1 MYINKFTGGNM
12 NTAVYTPEWVREDFV
27 DFVAE
32 KFHPT
37 WAWKK
42 VKAELV
48 SKRALSQDFHEF
60 ILRPNHNFDA
70 SKFQAGQ
77 SLLVTVVVKGVRQQ
91 RSYSI
96 INIDEYGI
104 HIAVKQQGVV
114 SNALAAMPI
123 HSVIE
128 ISQVQGEFTL
138 NTPSTEPVLLIAS
151 GSGITAIYSLL
162 KHALKQNQSIEMI
175 YFSRD
180 SAYHHEIESLHQQFQ
195 NFTYHLID
203 TSKTKLHFSEKL
215 LKHLVPDFESRM
227 CYACG
232 TAGMMQDLHALY
244 ESTERQNQLKTEYFQ
259 LTIDPTLK
267 AQQVTFARAQ
277 QTFMADASLLE
288 SAEKAGLKPAHG
300 CRIGICNTC
309 SCTKVQGAVRNVLTG
324 EIDQGNNTQIKL
336 CISQAISP
344 VVINL

>member
-1 MYINKFTGGNM
+1 MYINNITGGNM

-48 SKRALSQDFHEF
+48 SKRTLSPNFHEF

-70 SKFQAGQ
+70 TQFQAGQ

-96 INIDEYGI
+96 IHIDEYGI
-104 HIAVKQQGVV
+104 HIAVKQQGLV
-114 SNALAAMPI
+114 SNALAALPI

-128 ISQVQGEFTL
+128 LSQVQGEFTL
-138 NTPSTEPVLLIAS
+138 NTQTTQPLLFIAS

-162 KHALKQNQSIEMI
+162 KQALKQNQSIEMI

-180 SAYHHEIESLHQQFQ
+180 CAYHHEIESLHQQFDH
-195 NFTYHLID
+195 FSYHLVD
-203 TSKTKLHFSEKL
+203 TSKTKLHFSEEL
-215 LKHLVPDFESRM
+215 LKHMVPDYENRA

-232 TAGMMQDLHALY
+232 ASGMMQDLHALY
-244 ESTERQNQLKTEYFQ
+244 ESRELQNQLKTEYFQ
-259 LTIDPTLK
+259 LSIDPTLD
-267 AQQVTFARAQ
+267 AQPVTFARAQ
-277 QTFMADASLLE
+277 QTFMAAASLLE

-309 SCTKVQGAVRNVLTG
+309 SCTKVQGAVRNMLTG